1 MKYYRVNE
9 DTFYVMYIL
18 METNNINGNILCSLQ
33 CQRIFVRIILGIIR
47 KKKDFREKH
56 YNRNTTQLH
65 ELQSI
70 GRIEIFHQM
79 RKS

>member
-1 MKYYRVNE
+1 MFITMSKN
-9 DTFYVMYIL
+9 IC
-18 METNNINGNILCSLQ
+18 TNNFRNNS
-33 CQRIFVRIILGIIR
+33 